1 MSHLKIIIINNSLS
15 YREGY
20 INHAN
25 IPETQARSRRLTSFE
40 SASELKE
47 ILNKESYKHI
57 QIFKSIKKQTNACLI
72 KTFFWELGNMA
83 VLLCETYK
91 SNLEDYQ
98 CEKLYIVEIPVNIA
112 PYCGGW
118 NDALDAKPGTKSFLI
133 TTCLKKRQ
141 LDKVLQRL
149 KEQSEK
155 MPRWNFIREVG
166 K

>member
-1 MSHLKIIIINNSLS
+1 MENNNSLS
-15 YREGY
+15 YREQY

-25 IPETQARSRRLTSFE
+25 IPETQARSRRLKSFE

-47 ILNKESYKHI
+47 VFNNESYKHI
-57 QIFKSIKKQTNACLI
+57 QICEYVRTKTNARLDH
-72 KTFFWELGNMA
+72 TSFWELGNMLV
-83 VLLCETYK
+83 VLTETYK
-91 SNLEDYQ
+91 SNLEDFN
-98 CEKLYIVEIPVNIA
+98 CDELYAVEISVNIA

-118 NDALDAKPGTKSFLI
+118 SDALDAKPGTKSFLI

-155 MPRWNFIREVG
+155 MPRWNFIREFG